1 MKTLTFIFLLI
12 SEVLMANSLNSS
24 YELIYIYGT
33 FICIVLL
40 IIGID
45 RVIKYVRKK
54 LKKSAEIFTD
64 HEPSNSFIE

>member
-54 LKKSAEIFTD
+54 LKKGAEIFD
-64 HEPSNSFIE
+64 EHSSSNQLEE